1 MGETANAIRAAV
13 EDCDG
18 FSESDIKI
26 VNVKD
31 MNEAVMTAKKNA
43 SVGDIVS
50 LSPACAS
57 FDMYRMFEDRG
68 NHFKKLVNE
77 L

>member
-1 MGETANAIRAAV
+1 MA
-13 EDCDG
+13 
-18 FSESDIKI
+18 
-26 VNVKD
+26 
-31 MNEAVMTAKKNA
+31 EAVNTARAKAKE
-43 SVGDIVS
+43 GDIVS

-68 NHFKKLVNE
+68 NHFKSLVNA